1 MRFNNVFGLTFTPK
15 NLNTIPSYIINMVT
29 TIQISDDL
37 LGKLKTMKIHEK
49 ESYESVLW
57 DLIEDSMEL
66 SEETKRNI
74 AISEKQIKEGKFRK
88 WEDIKRDLKINVRNN
103 SF

>member
-1 MRFNNVFGLTFTPK
+1 
-15 NLNTIPSYIINMVT
+15 MVT
-29 TIQISDDL
+29 TIQISDNL
-37 LGKLKTMKIHEK
+37 LGKLKEMKIHEK
-49 ESYESVLW
+49 ESYENLLW

-74 AISEKQIKEGKFRK
+74 AVSKKQIKEGKFHR
-88 WEDIKRDLKINVRNN
+88 WEDVKRDLKINVRNN